1 MDRQSGRPTRWA
13 ISFREGSEASKD
25 SSFAC
30 ILHNFL
36 GFTLFKLQNISSL
49 NAVFKYKNEKNYL
62 TMPSILSSKDSEYNV
77 YF

>member
-36 GFTLFKLQNISSL
+36 GFILFKIQNISSL
-49 NAVFKYKNEKNYL
+49 NAVFKYKNEKNHL
-62 TMPSILSSKDSEYNV
+62 TMPSILSSKDSDYNV